1 MLKKLSIGGYV
12 LAFATIMT
20 LASFIVAIISNG
32 YSGYDMGNFS
42 TTVLLSIA
50 AIILGVASIGL
61 PLVLGDKKIY
71 SVLQVLMII
80 VLSFLIWSMVY
91 GKMDVF
97 GTVLFSDLEK
107 GYPPAEAA
115 NLTGIIA
122 IVMYL
127 VSALLTMVANFF
139 PVLKKA

>member
-1 MLKKLSIGGYV
+1 MLKKLSFGGYL
-12 LAFATIMT
+12 LAIATVMT
-20 LASFIVAIISNG
+20 LASFIVAIVSNG
-32 YSGYDMGNFS
+32 FSGYDMGNFG
-42 TTVLLSIA
+42 TTVLLSLVAIA
-50 AIILGVASIGL
+50 LGVASIAL
-61 PLVLGDKKIY
+61 PLFLGDKKIF

-80 VLSFLIWSMVY
+80 VLSFLVWSMIY

-127 VSALLTMVANFF
+127 VSSLLTIVANFF
-139 PVLKKA
+139 SVMKKA